1 MKNNRVGIMGGKCEI
16 KGGHAKFD
24 IKSGPFKF
32 DKGQGPI

>member
-1 MKNNRVGIMGGKCEI
+1 MKNHRIGKMSRKFNK